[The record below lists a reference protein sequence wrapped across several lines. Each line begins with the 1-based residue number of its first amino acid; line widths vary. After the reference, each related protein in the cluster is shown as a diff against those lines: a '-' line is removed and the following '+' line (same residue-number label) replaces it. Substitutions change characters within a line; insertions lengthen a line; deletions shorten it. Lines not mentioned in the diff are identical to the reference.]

1 MNPEPLEI
9 CLDKVAGNEFFDE
22 IRVGRHAKIA
32 FNRTLRV
39 PEDGKSYPLPAGMGR
54 LPIHRVEDYAENVP
68 SSWLKEGGY
77 FIPLYQSEALF
88 LEFNGPEWHPSI
100 AKVCVGKIN
109 AITGESYSENLS
121 AHKQDYV
128 VIPEQ
133 RWLDGINSGNGVVRQ
148 FVAMPLGKGYTIEAQ
163 ISDEEIHGGFQL
175 LFMDAAEGIFPDR
188 DPAINLLIEKIQK
201 ARLQSLYDDHYL
213 NNKEK
218 ELYYLV
224 FGKPVNSRPLPVDSD
239 VRFLPASPLASSPA
253 MGIAAGG
260 SIKQMIIS
268 DSYGHDTW
276 DTNTR
281 RCITIR
287 LINSLVYRQVTG
299 KNPPTEPITR
309 EEYEFR
315 QIPWFSHYE
324 DSTPKVSASSLF
336 KRILGV
342 SDIDKRRGIRS
353 DVSGRPMIASPEN
366 IQKIRTPDAKEA
378 AEKCRKRAYECSEKS
393 EWKRALSEISKA
405 IDLSK
410 QKEESDYALRCYCNF
425 NLGNFAEGEVDG
437 SLGLEINPESKEA
450 RSWRAYCRL
459 SMGDHEG
466 LKEDAEILV
475 RNPETSIFGIQM
487 RAEAALLSG
496 DYQDAINDALRIV
509 KVDPNHQ
516 RASRILT
523 EARSLSSAEAV
534 QENFKFDQ

>member
-9 CLDKVAGNEFFDE
+9 CLDKVSGNEFFDE

-54 LPIHRVEDYAENVP
+54 LPIHRVEDYAKKVP

-88 LEFNGPEWHPSI
+88 LELNGPEWHPSI

-109 AITGESYSENLS
+109 AITGESYTENLS

-188 DPAINLLIEKIQK
+188 DPSIDRLIEKIDR
-201 ARLQSLYDDHYL
+201 ARASGFYDDHFLSNVEKTLYL
-213 NNKEK
+213 K
-218 ELYYLV
+218 L
-224 FGKPVNSRPLPVDSD
+224 FGKPVGTK
-239 VRFLPASPLASSPA
+239 PASGIILSSSPSIRFKPSSEA
-253 MGIAAGG
+253 SEDVSMGIAAGG
-260 SIKQMIIS
+260 NIEQIIIADLYGT
-268 DSYGHDTW
+268 DSW
-276 DTNTR
+276 DIR
-281 RCITIR
+281 RKRNLTIHMV
-287 LINSLVYRQVTG
+287 NSLAYEKITG
-299 KNPPTEPITR
+299 RKAPSSPITKY
-309 EEYEFR
+309 EYEKR
-315 QIPWFSHYE
+315 GIPWFSFYDE
-324 DSTPKVSASSLF
+324 SIPKVSGSALF

-342 SDIDKRRGIRS
+342 SDIDKRRGIRTDES
-353 DVSGRPMIASPEN
+353 VKKMIISPEN
-366 IQKIRTPDAKEA
+366 IQRIRTPDANEA
-378 AEKCRKRAYECSEKS
+378 AEKCRERAYEYSDIS
-393 EWKRALSEISKA
+393 EWKRALTQISNA

-410 QKEESDYALRCYCNF
+410 QKKETDYALRCYCNY

-437 SLGLEINPESKEA
+437 SLGLEINPRSKDA

-466 LKEDAEILV
+466 LKDDAEILASDPV
-475 RNPETSIFGIQM
+475 TSLFGIEM

-496 DYQDAINDALRIV
+496 NYQNAIDDALRLI
-509 KVDPNHQ
+509 KVDANHKD
-516 RASRILT
+516 AARILT
-523 EARSLSSAEAV
+523 AARSMSPRGGS
-534 QENFKFDQ
+534 

>member
-9 CLDKVAGNEFFDE
+9 CLDKVSGNEFFDE

-109 AITGESYSENLS
+109 AITGESYSEHLS

-133 RWLDGINSGNGVVRQ
+133 RWLDGINSGNGFVRQ

-175 LFMDAAEGIFPDR
+175 VFMDAAEGIFPDR
-188 DPAINLLIEKIQK
+188 DPAIDLLIGKIQK
-201 ARLQSLYDDHYL
+201 ARAQSLYDDHYL

-224 FGKPVNSRPLPVDSD
+224 FGKPVNSRPLPVDSGI
-239 VRFLPASPLASSPA
+239 RFSLASSPE

-260 SIKQMIIS
+260 NIKQMIIS

-281 RCITIR
+281 RSITIR
-287 LINSLVYRQVTG
+287 LINSLFYKQITG
-299 KNPPTEPITR
+299 KKPPTEPITR
-309 EEYEFR
+309 EEYEFKKL
-315 QIPWFSHYE
+315 PWFSHYE
-324 DSTPKVSASSLF
+324 DSTPKVSASNLF

-342 SDIDKRRGIRS
+342 SEIEKRRGIRT
-353 DVSGRPMIASPEN
+353 DESGESMIISHEN

-378 AEKCRKRAYECSEKS
+378 AEKCRKRAYEFSEKS

-410 QKEESDYALRCYCNF
+410 QKKESDYALRCYCNF
-425 NLGNFAEGEVDG
+425 NLGSFAEGEVDG

-466 LKEDAEILV
+466 LKEDAEILASK
-475 RNPETSIFGIQM
+475 PETSFFGIEM
-487 RAEAALLSG
+487 RAEAAMLSG
-496 DYQDAINDALRIV
+496 RYSAAIRDAISLQKLDKNN
-509 KVDPNHQ
+509 K
-516 RASRILT
+516 RAKHILT
-523 EARSLSSAEAV
+523 KARMQQYRDMNRAKR
-534 QENFKFDQ
+534 ENNRL